1 MSAGEVSAT
10 YGGRRKRHPDLTITC
25 VVGKKKKVCA
35 IAPLVYKYRNERLYS
50 YTNNVFSMLTV
61 EEVSRRLE
69 DRTLTKVAKA
79 TGLSYPTILKVASG
93 DTGIAYETVRIL
105 SDYLEA
111 SA

>member
-1 MSAGEVSAT
+1 
-10 YGGRRKRHPDLTITC
+10 
-25 VVGKKKKVCA
+25 
-35 IAPLVYKYRNERLYS
+35 
-50 YTNNVFSMLTV
+50 MLTV

-79 TGLSYPTILKVASG
+79 TGLSYPTILKAASG

-111 SA
+111 TA